1 MSMSIPEKIG
11 QLLALADSTTH
22 PDEKKLAM
30 ERAMREASRH
40 SIDLAM
46 ARAAVAK
53 NQKREEPTHKRIVLG
68 KRGQRA
74 LSWYIDLF
82 AGLARVNDLEMTYF
96 GDNTGVTVL
105 GMPSDIEVCEAIYA
119 TAVAAMVSGGDEYL
133 KKGEYKKDVQPRNV
147 KVRRENPDYGQY
159 GWGYRE
165 PKYLYEWTVVE
176 KPVSGMTARQNFYA
190 GFVWEVL
197 QRLRKAKSE
206 TVQAAKQAA
215 AELEQKANVEETSTA
230 LVLHNKKKEVRDYY
244 DEHYRGVKFGTYRG
258 GSKSPVYS
266 SGARSAGQAH
276 GRSTNLGSRAAGAIG
291 GARQQISG

>member
-1 MSMSIPEKIG
+1 MSLSIPEKIG
-11 QLLALADSTTH
+11 QLLALADSTNH
-22 PDEKKLAM
+22 PEEKKLAM

-74 LSWYIDLF
+74 LSYYIDLF
-82 AGLARVNDLEMTYF
+82 AGLAEVNDLELTYF
-96 GDNTGVTVL
+96 SNNTGVTVL

-119 TAVAAMVSGGDEYL
+119 TAVSAMVSGGDEYL
-133 KKGEYKKDVQPRNV
+133 KKGEYKKEVAPRNV
-147 KVRRENPDYGQY
+147 KIRKPNPDYGQY
-159 GWGYRE
+159 SWGYQE
-165 PKYLYEWTVVE
+165 PKYIYEWTVVE

-190 GFVWEVL
+190 GFVAEVL
-197 QRLRKAKSE
+197 RRLRAAKRE
-206 TVQAAKQAA
+206 TVQAAKQQA

-230 LVLHNKKKEVRDYY
+230 LVLHNKQKEVRDYY
-244 DEHYRGVKFGTYRG
+244 EEHYRGVRMGTYSG

-276 GRSTNLGSRAAGAIG
+276 GRATNLGSSSAGAIG
-291 GARQQISG
+291 GARRQISG